1 MAVIDYFARLF
12 RRFREERFAQLA
24 ASLSFTTLL
33 SLVPLVAVVI
43 IIGNRLP
50 WVGGL
55 VGYLDNFVIE
65 NLLPTQTG
73 DIVAR
78 YAYRFSR
85 QASRLTF
92 GGAVLLLVAS
102 TALMFSIE
110 RAFNHLW
117 RVRQTRSLAER
128 IFLYTVAIAVFPLVA
143 GGLLGISAFLI
154 KAAMPIAS
162 QQEWARY
169 LAVHG
174 SAGLLLWGLF
184 SLLYAAVPACVV
196 RWRHALTG
204 GAVAAIGLA
213 AAQRLFGYAI
223 DQASVY
229 KTLYGTFSV
238 LPIFLVWLYLCWAIV
253 LVGALVAA
261 NFSGADAGR
270 RR

>member
-1 MAVIDYFARLF
+1 MIDYFSRLF

-43 IIGNRLP
+43 MIGNKVP

-55 VGYLDNFVIE
+55 VGYLDDFIIDY
-65 NLLPTQTG
+65 LLPSQTG
-73 DIVAR
+73 DVVAR

-117 RVRQTRSLAER
+117 QVRQARTIAGR
-128 IFLYTVAIAVFPLVA
+128 IALYTIAIAILPLVA
-143 GGLLGISAFLI
+143 GGLLASSAFLI
-154 KAAMPIAS
+154 KLAMPLAGES
-162 QQEWARY
+162 ESGRY
-169 LAVHG
+169 IAVH
-174 SAGLLLWGLF
+174 SAAGLMLWGLF
-184 SLLYAAVPACVV
+184 ALLYVAAPACTV
-196 RWRHALTG
+196 RWPHALTG
-204 GAVAAIGLA
+204 GAVAAAGVM
-213 AAQRLFGYAI
+213 AAQRVFSYAI
-223 DQASVY
+223 SQASVY
-229 KTLYGTFSV
+229 KTMYGAFSA
-238 LPIFLVWLYLCWAIV
+238 LPIFLIWLYLCWAIV

-261 NFSGADAGR
+261 NFGAATTAR

>member
-1 MAVIDYFARLF
+1 MIDYFSRLL

-33 SLVPLVAVVI
+33 SLVPLIAVII

-50 WVGGL
+50 WIGGL
-55 VGYLDNFVIE
+55 VGYLDNFIID
-65 NLLPTQTG
+65 NLLPAQTG
-73 DIVAR
+73 DVVAR

-85 QASRLTF
+85 QANRLTF

-117 RVRQTRSLAER
+117 RVRQPRSLAER
-128 IFLYTVAIAVFPLVA
+128 VFLYTVAIAVFPLVA
-143 GGLLGISAFLI
+143 GGLLGISAFLV
-154 KAAMPIAS
+154 KAAIPLAG
-162 QQEWARY
+162 QREWAQY

-184 SLLYAAVPACVV
+184 ALLYVAVPACPV

-204 GAVAAIGLA
+204 GAFAAVGVT

-238 LPIFLVWLYLCWAIV
+238 LPIFLVWIYLCWAIV

-261 NFSGADAGR
+261 NFASPEVAR

>member
-1 MAVIDYFARLF
+1 MIDYFSRLF

-33 SLVPLVAVVI
+33 SLVPLIAVVI
-43 IIGNRLP
+43 MVGSKVP

-55 VGYLDNFVIE
+55 VGYLDDFIID
-65 NLLPTQTG
+65 NLLPSQTG
-73 DIVAR
+73 DVVAR

-92 GGAVLLLVAS
+92 GGAVLLLVAA

-117 RVRQTRSLAER
+117 QVKQARSIAGRVV
-128 IFLYTVAIAVFPLVA
+128 LYTTTIAILPLVA
-143 GGLLGISAFLI
+143 GALLATSAFLI
-154 KAAMPIAS
+154 KLAIPTTGESGPNGYFAAHGAAAMM
-162 QQEWARY
+162 
-169 LAVHG
+169 
-174 SAGLLLWGLF
+174 LWGLF
-184 SLLYAAVPACVV
+184 TGLYVAAPACRV
-196 RWRHALTG
+196 RLRHAMTG
-204 GAVAAIGLA
+204 GAVAALGVIS
-213 AAQRLFGYAI
+213 AQRVFSYAI
-223 DQASVY
+223 SQASVY
-229 KTLYGTFSV
+229 KTLYGAFAA

-261 NFSGADAGR
+261 NFATVPAR